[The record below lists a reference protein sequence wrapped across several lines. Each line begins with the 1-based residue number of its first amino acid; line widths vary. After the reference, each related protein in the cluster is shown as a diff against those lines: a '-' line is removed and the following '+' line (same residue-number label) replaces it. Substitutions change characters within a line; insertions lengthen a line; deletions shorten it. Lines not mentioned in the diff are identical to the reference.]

1 MVINMEKKVI
11 TKQRNDIMIIEERL
25 KELNINYE
33 IVEHDAVY
41 TVEEAKQKV
50 PYIEGIP
57 CKNLFL
63 KGKKKGY
70 FLYTLPEDK
79 QVNLKELA
87 KFLHVQS
94 FHFASH
100 DDLKNIL
107 KLIPGS
113 VTPLGIINDTEN
125 KVIVVL
131 DKELTKNK
139 VLVHPNRNTA
149 TISIKYD
156 DLIKFI
162 KCLNHELIEV

>member
-1 MVINMEKKVI
+1 
-11 TKQRNDIMIIEERL
+11 MIIEDKL
-25 KELNINYE
+25 KELNIDYE
-33 IVEHDAVY
+33 IVEHEAAY
-41 TVEEAKQKV
+41 TVEEAKEKI
-50 PYIEGIP
+50 PYIEGIG

-87 KFLHVQS
+87 KVLHVSS
-94 FHFASH
+94 FHFASKE
-100 DDLKNIL
+100 DLMNIL

-113 VTPLGIINDTEN
+113 VTPLGIVNDTEN
-125 KVIVVL
+125 KVTVLL
-131 DKELTKNK
+131 DKELTQNK

-149 TISIKYD
+149 TISIKYQ

-162 KCLNHELIEV
+162 EKLDHNFIEI

>member
-1 MVINMEKKVI
+1 
-11 TKQRNDIMIIEERL
+11 MIIEDKL
-25 KELNINYE
+25 KELNIDYE
-33 IVEHDAVY
+33 IVEHEAAY
-41 TVEEAKQKV
+41 TVEEAKEKV
-50 PYIEGIP
+50 PYIEGIW

-87 KFLHVQS
+87 KVLHVSS
-94 FHFASH
+94 FHFASKE
-100 DDLKNIL
+100 DLMNIL

-113 VTPLGIINDTEN
+113 VTPLGIVNDTEN
-125 KVIVVL
+125 KVTVLL
-131 DKELTKNK
+131 DKELTQNK

-149 TISIKYD
+149 TISIKYQ

-162 KCLNHELIEV
+162 EKLDHNFIEI